1 MKTSSTASESTLEFN
16 SRLLA
21 LRILLSPSLLPL
33 LAGDDEL

>member
-1 MKTSSTASESTLEFN
+1 MKTRSIATETTLEFN

-33 LAGDDEL
+33 RAVDDEL